1 MPQCVGLSCRFSGRA
16 GRLEEVRVFS
26 GTAGTCR
33 VRVRDPGA
41 LRGRLGAGVVAY
53 VPRYG
58 AYVTLSRA
66 PRETALFP
74 VHCSHSSLPG
84 RYASAAYTPVCGGT
98 TGNMPRIPGG
108 GFLECCDMLRAGL
121 VALRRFGVSVWFA
134 MVRHASLRG
143 DTPYWLTMARYDTPG
158 VRRYASV
165 YVGSG
170 SPVWLVMVRFAG
182 GRGCVAS
189 RHLLLPVE
197 EPGLIWR
204 VFSRGSRSGNT
215 GPSHN
220 VALCR
225 AMARAGGSLGCSAM
239 FRLTGSRGPGRLS
252 SGTAAGSAAL
262 PSHCFAS
269 GGIFFREPGRLPGA
283 GARIRAGKGSVQAQ
297 SVPGMFCPSCIVPFI
312 S

>member
-1 MPQCVGLSCRFSGRA
+1 
-16 GRLEEVRVFS
+16 
-26 GTAGTCR
+26 
-33 VRVRDPGA
+33 
-41 LRGRLGAGVVAY
+41 
-53 VPRYG
+53 
-58 AYVTLSRA
+58 
-66 PRETALFP
+66 
-74 VHCSHSSLPG
+74 
-84 RYASAAYTPVCGGT
+84 
-98 TGNMPRIPGG
+98 
-108 GFLECCDMLRAGL
+108 MLRAGL

-143 DTPYWLTMARYDTPG
+143 DTPYWLTMARYDIPG

-204 VFSRGSRSGNT
+204 VFSRGSRSENT

-239 FRLTGSRGPGRLS
+239 FRLTGSRGPGRIS

-262 PSHCFAS
+262 PSHCFHCLGHFSVGS
-269 GGIFFREPGRLPGA
+269 GRFPRACCG
-283 GARIRAGKGSVQAQ
+283 IRAVKGSVRAPG
-297 SVPGMFCPSCIVPFI
+297 VPVPVLVYVLVQVAHYGAVAVPHALSHCPTVKYGVSL
-312 S
+312 